1 MSAHGE
7 TQHTC
12 DQCDVI
18 MDVVHMIVEQVVMD
32 NINQKRKRKNHNME
46 DIGQAVIDK
55 SIYTNHMNKSKSCSV
70 LRLNAN
76 ANMDSIIISRNN
88 L

>member
-7 TQHTC
+7 IQHTC

-32 NINQKRKRKNHNME
+32 NINQKKKRK
-46 DIGQAVIDK
+46 
-55 SIYTNHMNKSKSCSV
+55 
-70 LRLNAN
+70 
-76 ANMDSIIISRNN
+76 IIIWRT
-88 L
+88 LTKQRLTKAYILIT

>member
-1 MSAHGE
+1 MSYHIMSAHGE

-32 NINQKRKRKNHNME
+32 NINQKKKRK
-46 DIGQAVIDK
+46 
-55 SIYTNHMNKSKSCSV
+55 
-70 LRLNAN
+70 
-76 ANMDSIIISRNN
+76 IIIWRT
-88 L
+88 LTKQRLTKEYILIT